1 MAGVQLLLLLSLS
14 LLSIPFVIYIHKAN
28 STLISEKD

>member
-1 MAGVQLLLLLSLS
+1 MAGVQLLLLLS